1 MPLDNTF
8 RAAFQQLADLASA
21 DNPPHI
27 VARAAGI
34 LANLL
39 SPANRRHAEIMA
51 ALGSLEPTSADNADA
66 DEASSEEEDEP
77 L

>member
-1 MPLDNTF
+1 MSLDTNF
-8 RAAFQQLADLASA
+8 RAAFQRLADLASA

-27 VARAAGI
+27 VARAAGL

-39 SPANRRHAEIMA
+39 SPANPRDAEIMA
-51 ALGSLEPTSADNADA
+51 ALSSPEPTSPDSPED
-66 DEASSEEEDEP
+66 DKASSEEDDDP